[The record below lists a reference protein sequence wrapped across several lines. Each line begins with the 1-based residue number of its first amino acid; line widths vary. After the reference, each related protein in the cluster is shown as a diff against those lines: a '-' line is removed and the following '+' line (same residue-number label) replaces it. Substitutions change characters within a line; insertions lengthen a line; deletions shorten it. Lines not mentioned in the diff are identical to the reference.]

1 MLITTLNLRRTVHS
15 VENLTVCNGNFT
27 VVKDLIYELETVIHT
42 TGFGMTLY
50 NQIDNKVFL
59 REF

>member
-1 MLITTLNLRRTVHS
+1 MHS